1 MGISAVPLLS
11 VGAANQNETATK
23 PPVTQTKKLSNTKKG
38 IIAGGAAT
46 GAAFIGILIGA
57 LLKSKDGK
65 ATKSE
70 SDKEKSESSSA
81 ANFNKSVDI
90 INLNLENLKGNREEL
105 LKTMPELAK
114 YFMINYLKLRF
125 IVFNAFNAVANAR
138 VAAENARASAENAR
152 ASAENA
158 RVAVY
163 AAAHSDAAAAISL
176 DAFNDAF
183 GDVFH
188 DGTLVVIN
196 NVDAAAAA
204 AKDAYNN
211 GDDKAKDEA
220 AFKAA
225 YNVFKEKVP
234 ISKIASEFTKGFSND
249 GAIYDEQIKSMSEN
263 DLFNLALVLQQ
274 QGKVLEDKIIELMPK

>member
-152 ASAENA
+152 
-158 RVAVY
+158 VAVY